1 VKKDMPNIIRQK
13 RKANYTVIPNEML
26 NNTELSFKAKAIL
39 CYLLSKPDKWS
50 VYLSQLAKASTDGY
64 ESVVSGMNELI
75 AKKYVFRQPNSGVN
89 PGGWEYFVYDEP
101 QVQEDSRLSEKPT
114 RDFADSGKPLTNKDR
129 LSKVKKDIK
138 ENLLTSYE
146 EEEESSAVAS
156 HSSVEL
162 NQPNLFPTNPS
173 EANASGSANAKL
185 KSADGK
191 ETTPHCAAP
200 PRNKK
205 SPATQIEK
213 PAGVS
218 EQVWNDFIALRKAKR
233 APLSATALSV
243 IAKEAE
249 KAAMH
254 IEEALTEC
262 VTRGWQSFKAEWIKP
277 KTTTKPERFSNF

>member
-1 VKKDMPNIIRQK
+1 MPNIIRQK

-146 EEEESSAVAS
+146 EEEESSAMAS
-156 HSSVEL
+156 HSSEVVT
-162 NQPNLFPTNPS
+162 QPNLFPTNPS

-185 KSADGK
+185 NSADGNG
-191 ETTPHCAAP
+191 TTPPIPLAP
-200 PRNKK
+200 PRTRK
-205 SPATQIEK
+205 SREPKPVDEK
-213 PAGVS
+213 
-218 EQVWNDFIALRKAKR
+218 FIAELQRLNPDKDVQREAKDAQTWVLSRPDRKY
-233 APLSATALSV
+233 
-243 IAKEAE
+243 
-249 KAAMH
+249 
-254 IEEALTEC
+254 
-262 VTRGWQSFKAEWIKP
+262 TRGFLAAWVIRSKNIINPDKFHNNNSF
-277 KTTTKPERFSNF
+277 